1 MPIERRKNRASRA
14 TSVALQARSSSPL
27 RQHETALLW
36 LIRLGIVAVLLTP
49 LVVTPSTLYP
59 FVVGKALY
67 SRTIIEVVVALWALL
82 VVSKPQFLPPR
93 SWLLGLLAIGLAWS
107 FVAACLGVSLQ
118 RSLWSDFQR
127 MTGWVDAVHWL
138 AFVVVVVSTFRDG
151 AGIRSLLNLQLGVGL
166 LVAVFAAVM
175 ALSRSLELPL
185 PLPEREVRRVGG
197 LLGNSNFLG
206 AYCIV
211 NTFIA
216 LGFLAQSFGGG
227 DTREENG
234 RGHSN
239 TAQPA
244 GIRLALRVFWTL
256 VALTSLW
263 AMATSG
269 SFGAY
274 AGLGIGC
281 FVLALAYV
289 WRARTAAARRF
300 AIVGVGVVLVAGLLG
315 AGTMVRFIVTL
326 PTDEASMGNY
336 RAYRED
342 TPAGSYVSNAQ
353 RLSAVQRIEAIET
366 GLEAAFER
374 PLWGWGP
381 ENFIVVWGRYVDKR
395 AADLEIHDSAHNK
408 IVEEAATKGMLGLAL
423 YVALWAFVFVAVA
436 RNLRRGNGETAHRN
450 DDVFLVFAGAALA
463 ASFAQ
468 SLTLFDSATTTL
480 QQMLL
485 FALVVHLRPSSKPVE
500 PKRPT
505 LWLRL
510 PAALGCVALVAAGL
524 ATNRWILGSA
534 TTTLRIGEP
543 GRPAAQLER
552 AIDLFEPLAG
562 EPRLLLIRNLA
573 NRWQA
578 LRISDSA
585 EAKRLLRVAEREGER
600 ALAAEPENWLLHH
613 VLAHLYETVSKTE
626 PEYAAL
632 ATYHRR
638 RGTEMA
644 PLVSHRS

>member
-1 MPIERRKNRASRA
+1 MVVRKRY

-36 LIRLGIVAVLLTP
+36 LIRFGIVAVLLTP

-93 SWLLGLLAIGLAWS
+93 SWLLGLLAIGVAWS

-127 MTGWVDAVHWL
+127 MTGWIDAVHWL
-138 AFVVVVVSTFRDG
+138 AFVVVVVSMFRDM

-166 LVAVFAAVM
+166 LVGVFAALM
-175 ALSRSLELPL
+175 ALSRSLEVPL
-185 PLPEREVRRVGG
+185 PIPEREMRRIGG
-197 LLGNSNFLG
+197 LLGNANFLG

-211 NTFIA
+211 NAFVA
-216 LGFLAQSFGGG
+216 LGFLAQSFV
-227 DTREENG
+227 G
-234 RGHSN
+234 RDLKGEGRRRHTN
-239 TAQPA
+239 
-244 GIRLALRVFWTL
+244 IMLLRVFWTL

-274 AGLGIGC
+274 AGLGVGC
-281 FVLALAYV
+281 FVLTLAYV
-289 WRARTAAARRF
+289 WQAKTVAARRF
-300 AIVGVGVVLVAGLLG
+300 AIVGGSVVLVAGLLG
-315 AGTMVRFIVTL
+315 AGMMVRFIVTL

-408 IVEEAATKGMLGLAL
+408 IVEEAATKGLLGLAL
-423 YVALWAFVFVAVA
+423 YVALWVFVFVAVA
-436 RNLRRGNGETAHRN
+436 RNLRRGNGETVHRD

-510 PAALGCVALVAAGL
+510 PVALGCVPLVVAGL
-524 ATNRWILGSA
+524 GTNLSINNAATA
-534 TTTLRIGEP
+534 TLRIGEP

-562 EPRLLLIRNLA
+562 EPRLLLFRNLA
-573 NRWQA
+573 NKWQA
-578 LRISDSA
+578 LRISDRA

>member
-1 MPIERRKNRASRA
+1 MAH
-14 TSVALQARSSSPL
+14 QARSSSQL

-36 LIRLGIVAVLLTP
+36 LIRFGIVAVLLTP

-93 SWLLGLLAIGLAWS
+93 SWLLGLLAIGVAWS

-127 MTGWVDAVHWL
+127 MTGWIDAVHWL
-138 AFVVVVVSTFRDG
+138 AFVVVVVSMFRDA

-166 LVAVFAAVM
+166 LVAVFAALM

-211 NTFIA
+211 NAFIA

-244 GIRLALRVFWTL
+244 GTRLALRFFWSL

-274 AGLGIGC
+274 AGLGVGS

-289 WRARTAAARRF
+289 WQARTVAARRF

-336 RAYRED
+336 RAHRED

-366 GLEAAFER
+366 GLEAAIER

-408 IVEEAATKGMLGLAL
+408 IVEEAATKGLPGLAL
-423 YVALWAFVFVAVA
+423 YLALWVFVFVAVV
-436 RNLRRGNGETAHRN
+436 RNLRRGNGEATHRD

-485 FALVVHLRPSSKPVE
+485 FALVVHLRPSSRPVE
-500 PKRPT
+500 PKRQT

-510 PAALGCVALVAAGL
+510 PVALGCVALVAAGL
-524 ATNRWILGSA
+524 ATNRSILGSA
-534 TTTLRIGEP
+534 TATLRIGEP

-573 NRWQA
+573 NKWQA

-638 RGTEMA
+638 QGTEMA

>member
-1 MPIERRKNRASRA
+1 MVIRKRY
-14 TSVALQARSSSPL
+14 TSVAPPARSASSQL

-36 LIRLGIVAVLLTP
+36 LIRFGIVAVLLTP

-93 SWLLGLLAIGLAWS
+93 SWLLGLLALGIVWS

-127 MTGWVDAVHWL
+127 MTGWIDAVHWL

-166 LVAVFAAVM
+166 LVAVFAALM

-185 PLPEREVRRVGG
+185 PLPERELRRVGG

-211 NTFIA
+211 NAFIA
-216 LGFLAQSFGGG
+216 LGFLVQSFGGG
-227 DTREENG
+227 VKRENG
-234 RGHSN
+234 HGHSN

-244 GIRLALRVFWTL
+244 GTRLALRIFWSL

-274 AGLGIGC
+274 AGLGVGS
-281 FVLALAYV
+281 FVLTLAYV
-289 WRARTAAARRF
+289 WQARTAAARRF

-342 TPAGSYVSNAQ
+342 TPVGSYVSNAQ

-366 GLEAAFER
+366 GLEAALER

-408 IVEEAATKGMLGLAL
+408 IVEEAATKGLLGLAL
-423 YVALWAFVFVAVA
+423 YVALWVFVFVAVA
-436 RNLRRGNGETAHRN
+436 RNLRRGNGETAHRD
-450 DDVFLVFAGAALA
+450 DDVFLVFASAALA

-510 PAALGCVALVAAGL
+510 PAALGCVALVVAGL
-524 ATNRWILGSA
+524 GTNLSINNAATA
-534 TTTLRIGEP
+534 TLRIGEP

-573 NRWQA
+573 NKWQA

-585 EAKRLLRVAEREGER
+585 EAKRLLRVAGREGER